1 MDRNIN
7 YEAKRPQNEDNCEL
21 EKKLKDVKSLLDNLS
36 DSKTEDTWNAEEMIK
51 NERVVQFVLNSGQII
66 VGPDNSIEDFVQNS
80 KHSLRMKCAKNCHLN
95 TQTGL
100 YIKPF
105 QN

>member
-7 YEAKRPQNEDNCEL
+7 YEAKRPLNEDNCEL

-36 DSKTEDTWNAEEMIK
+36 DSKTEDTWNEEEMIK
-51 NERVVQFVLNSGQII
+51 HERVVQFVLNSGQTIM
-66 VGPDNSIEDFVQNS
+66 GPYYSIEDSVQNS
-80 KHSLRMKCAKNCHLN
+80 KHSLRRKCPKKGDLD

-100 YIKPF
+100 YIKTL